1 MKRDTPIR
9 PFAGPP
15 LLPVG
20 TIYTLLVTASLVAG
34 ALLKHGPALVNPF
47 GDAEASRRFFADNP
61 QALRVAAFFFFG
73 SSVPLGI
80 YIATVVSRL
89 RFLGVR
95 AAGTYIAL
103 FGGLMASGAIAISS
117 LCSWVLSVP
126 EVSASL
132 PVSRALH
139 FLTFAFG
146 GVAFAVFFG
155 LLAAGVSVTAFFSR
169 LLPRWLVGF
178 GLLIALAGEISTL
191 GLVTLPATIAI
202 PITRFGGFIWLIAV
216 AVALPGTKALSSQR
230 SAVSPEMP

>member
-1 MKRDTPIR
+1 MKLDTPTR
-9 PFAGPP
+9 AFAGPP
-15 LLPVG
+15 LLPVS
-20 TIYTLLVTASLVAG
+20 IVYLLLFAASLVAG
-34 ALLKHGPALVNPF
+34 ALLKHGPAFVNPF
-47 GDAEASRRFFADNP
+47 GDAEAARRFFADNP
-61 QALRVAAFFFFG
+61 QALRVASFFFFG

-80 YIATVVSRL
+80 YTATVVSRV

-103 FGGLMASGAIAISS
+103 FGGLTASGAIAISA

-139 FLTFAFG
+139 FLTFTFG
-146 GVAFAVFFG
+146 GVAFAVAFG
-155 LLAAGVSVTAFFSR
+155 LLAAGVSVTAFFFR

-178 GLLIALAGEISTL
+178 GLLIALAGELSTL
-191 GLVTLPATIAI
+191 SLVALPATIAI

-216 AVALPGTKALSSQR
+216 AVGLPALPAETPQR
-230 SAVSPEMP
+230 S